1 MSAFATL
8 PDWVSGPLAEPGALR
23 RALVAC
29 LALSLGSGP
38 VGVFLVLRRMSL
50 IGDTMAHAILPG
62 VAAGFLIAGMSIP
75 VMSAGGFAAGL
86 IVALLAGLV
95 TRFTPVK
102 EDASFAGLLVISLA
116 LGVLMV
122 GSHGDHEELVDVL
135 FGSIA
140 EITDVSV
147 VMIAGVATVT
157 LVALAAIYRPLLVEC
172 FDPVFL
178 RTVRGPGTATHLA
191 FLVLVVLN
199 MVASFQA
206 LGTLMAVGLM
216 MLPAI
221 AARFWAR
228 EVWSLAA
235 VAVIIAAGASV
246 VGLFLSLY
254 LGASSGPAIVLVAGI
269 AYLGSLAVGPRDSL
283 AARLLRRHHLRA

>member
-1 MSAFATL
+1 MTNV
-8 PDWVSGPLAEPGALR
+8 PDWITGPLAEPGALK
-23 RALVAC
+23 RAVVAC
-29 LALSLGSGP
+29 VALSLGSGP

-75 VMSAGGFAAGL
+75 VMSIGGFAAGL

-95 TRFTPVK
+95 TRLTPVK
-102 EDASFAGLLVISLA
+102 EDASFASLLVISLA

-122 GSHGDHEELVDVL
+122 GSHGGDDELVHVL
-135 FGSIA
+135 FGDIG
-140 EITDVSV
+140 EVTDGSLM
-147 VMIAGVATVT
+147 MISAVASVT
-157 LVALAAIYRPLLVEC
+157 LVTLAAIYRPLVVEC

-178 RTVRGPGTATHLA
+178 RTVRGPGAAAHFA
-191 FLVLVVLN
+191 FLTLVVLN
-199 MVASFQA
+199 MVAAFQA

-235 VAVIIAAGASV
+235 VAVIIAIGSSV
-246 VGLFLSLY
+246 IGLFLSLY
-254 LGASSGPAIVLVAGI
+254 LGAPSGPAIVLAAGM
-269 AYLGSLAVGPRDSL
+269 AYVGSLVVGPRDGL
-283 AARLLRRHHLRA
+283 AARLVRQHHLRA